1 MSKSKKSKERRL
13 ERHNKNI
20 QKEKEHKISAWNNGK
35 LIEENRNQG
44 PYSPTYTRA
53 LTDRLCLYLNE
64 EKEKANQVERG
75 TIKILNKTTGLPLSP
90 DEVFIRGFR
99 KYKEK
104 IIDLI
109 IYWSP
114 EVPQD
119 LSYQSLKFLMEVYW
133 DEVIEKKNPGAL
145 RKAL

>member
-44 PYSPTYTRA
+44 PYSLTYTRA

-75 TIKILNKTTGLPLSP
+75 IIKILNKTTGLPLSP